1 MGTGYTRNDTS
12 NNIADGNIINASDLD
27 GEFDAIESAMGTSG
41 HTHDGTSA
49 EGGPV
54 TVVGPVQ
61 DLVVSA
67 TEVKPKT
74 DNTLDL
80 GTSSLQFK
88 NAYFQ
93 GTVDTDGIMTA
104 ATFEPDGDTAAG
116 DNAAIGY
123 TAAEGLILTGQGST
137 NDVTIKNDADADVLE
152 IPTGTT
158 NVTIAGNLGVG
169 GTVTGTGTSVF
180 ASLDISG
187 DIDVD
192 GTTNLD
198 VVDIDGAV
206 DFASTTAH
214 AGNATFADNAKAI
227 FGAGSDLQI
236 FHDGSNSY
244 IQEGG
249 TGQLVIRSEDLRLQD
264 ASGTNW
270 LQADTDGAVRLYHN
284 NSNKLATTSTGV
296 DVTGNATFAD
306 NGQAIFGAG
315 SDLTILHNG
324 SDSTIT
330 NATGT
335 LTIQNTADDEDVDIV
350 SDDGSGGTAVYFRA
364 DGSSGQ
370 AKLYHNNAGT
380 GTLRL
385 NTSSD
390 GIDIVGHADIEG
402 HFTATDGC
410 TITTAD
416 NSTQLTLTSTDD
428 DATEGP
434 RLDLRRDS
442 ASPANGDLIGT
453 IRYLGD
459 DDGGTTTVFGEIQLE
474 ADDVPDGSEDGE
486 MRLMIRNNGNLR
498 NAVEIGSTEVVFN
511 EASDDVDFRVE
522 SDNATHA
529 LFVQGSDGNVGIGTG
544 SPSSLFEVNKG
555 SAGTLATFTDGVN
568 SNFVVE
574 TASLITTVGNTGGS
588 TALAFKSSNTERMRI
603 DASGNV
609 GIGTSSPQATA
620 EISGGLDNRLR
631 INSTDGTTSNNYG
644 IDFSTA
650 GTVRGGIR
658 YNAGNN
664 YLAFYGYDNTERLR
678 IDSNGALNGPPSAN
692 FDIKTGSGTGDMRFF
707 TNGSQRAM
715 VGADANLFVGTT
727 STAPNPGVVLQP
739 FGNIGIGNSNANS
752 GASFLEFR
760 RNTTQIGGVTQS
772 GTTGVSYNTSS
783 DYRLKENVTDVT
795 DGITRVK
802 QLAPKRFN
810 FIADPDTTVDG
821 FLAHEAQ
828 AVVPEAVTGTHNEVD
843 DDGNA
848 KMQGIDQAKLVP
860 LLTAALQEAIAKIET
875 LETKVAAL
883 EGA

>member
-88 NAYFQ
+88 DAYFQ

-206 DFASTTAH
+206 DMASTLTIAGVVDITDATDASDATGDTGALRTEGGASIAKKLYVGTDLDVDGTTNLDVVDIDGAVDFASTTAH

-227 FGAGSDLQI
+227 FGTGSDLQI
-236 FHDGSNSY
+236 YHDGSHSY
-244 IQEGG
+244 LYETG
-249 TGQLVIRSEDLRLQD
+249 TGEFRIK
-264 ASGTNW
+264 TNGNIIQF
-270 LQADTDGAVRLYHN
+270 LD
-284 NSNKLATTSTGV
+284 NSNNYLIKAAVGAEVGLYFNTAQKLATTNTGI
-296 DVTGNATFAD
+296 DITGNATFAD

-442 ASPANGDLIGT
+442 ASPAAGDLIGT

-474 ADDVPDGSEDGE
+474 ADDVTDGSEDGE

-529 LFVQGSDGNVGIGTG
+529 LFVQGSD
-544 SPSSLFEVNKG
+544 
-555 SAGTLATFTDGVN
+555 
-568 SNFVVE
+568 
-574 TASLITTVGNTGGS
+574 
-588 TALAFKSSNTERMRI
+588 
-603 DASGNV
+603 GNV

-664 YLAFYGYDNTERLR
+664 YLAFYGYDNTERMRLTSDGSLR
-678 IDSNGALNGPPSAN
+678 L
-692 FDIKTGSGTGDMRFF
+692 
-707 TNGSQRAM
+707 
-715 VGADANLFVGTT
+715 GTT
-727 STAPNPGVVLQP
+727 SNEGITNQFTVKYGGGGAEYGMVMRPAADTTVPIYFQNASGGNVGSISITA
-739 FGNIGIGNSNANS
+739 SS
-752 GASFLEFR
+752 
-760 RNTTQIGGVTQS
+760 T
-772 GTTGVSYNTSS
+772 SYNTSS